1 MNTTTIELSPD
12 QEAVAGAIVEFPY
25 SGKRLLRFGG
35 IAGTGKTTT
44 LAEAIKRLRAKHG
57 NIRIAACAYTGRA
70 ASIIKRKFSDAGVLG
85 SEDTDYCGTIHGLIY
100 KVEVDEFGMI
110 IDWHLVDK
118 FPYDLVVIDE
128 ASMVDD
134 ILWRDLNSFG
144 KPILAV
150 GDHGQLPP
158 VTGRLN
164 LMEKPDLRLEKI
176 HRQAEGNPIIRLAM
190 MARTDGFIPYGD
202 YGPHVRKIKGGQF
215 QDVIGSFP
223 EARDTMFLCGY
234 NATRV
239 HGNDIMRKLTGAQTT
254 KPMPGE
260 KVICLRNMASKNIF
274 NGMIGFIETI
284 KDASKYAYKARI
296 KMEGG
301 VIYNGLISKE
311 QFGQQTTLKVV
322 AGATEDN
329 PIALY
334 DFGYFLTVHK
344 SQGSECDRVVVFEQR
359 NSHQTDDDWRRW
371 LYTAVTRAKIDL
383 TIIGGRS

>member
-1 MNTTTIELSPD
+1 MNSATIELSPE
-12 QEAVAGAIVEFPY
+12 QQVVADAIVAFPY
-25 SGKRLLRFGG
+25 SGNRLLRFGG
-35 IAGTGKTTT
+35 IAGTGKTTV
-44 LAEAIKRLRAKHG
+44 LATAIKSLRSKHG
-57 NIRIAACAYTGRA
+57 NIRVAACAYTGRA
-70 ASIIKRKFSDAGVLG
+70 ASVIKKKFADAGVLG
-85 SEDTDYCGTIHGLIY
+85 NEDKDYCGTIHGLIY
-100 KVEVDEFGMI
+100 KVELDEFGMI
-110 IDWHLVDK
+110 VDWHLVDK
-118 FPYDLVVIDE
+118 FPYDLIVIDE

-158 VTGRLN
+158 INGRLN
-164 LMEKPDLRLEKI
+164 LMENPDLRLEKI

-190 MARTDGFIPYGD
+190 IARTDGFIPYGD
-202 YGPHVRKIKGGQF
+202 YGPNVRKIRGGQF
-215 QDVIGSFP
+215 HDIVGSFP
-223 EARDTMFLCGY
+223 QARDTMFLCGY

-239 HGNDIMRKLTGAQTT
+239 LGNDIMRKLTGAQTV

-260 KVICLRNMASKNIF
+260 KVICLRNMSRKSIY

-322 AGATEDN
+322 PGATEDN

-334 DFGYFLTVHK
+334 DFGYFATVWK
-344 SQGSECDRVVVFEQR
+344 AQGSESDNVVFFEQR
-359 NSHQTDDDWRRW
+359 NSHQSDDDWRRF
-371 LYTAVTRAKIDL
+371 LYTGITRAKKNL
-383 TIIGGRS
+383 TIIGR